1 MATPFSI
8 NHLRKLYMKKEILL
22 ARIQELGK
30 QVNESKE
37 NHERIRIALEHA
49 TNAHNALVGRLAEAQ
64 EIYKEFEKN
73 EGVPEEEIKNLV
85 VE

>member
-1 MATPFSI
+1 MT
-8 NHLRKLYMKKEILL
+8 KEILL

-30 QVNESKE
+30 QFNESRE

-49 TNAHNALVGRLAEAQ
+49 TNAHNALFGRLTEAQ

-73 EGVPEEEIKNLV
+73 EVAPEAEIKDLLV
-85 VE
+85 E

>member
-1 MATPFSI
+1 
-8 NHLRKLYMKKEILL
+8 MKKEILV

-30 QVNESKE
+30 QVNDSRE

-49 TNAHNALVGRLAEAQ
+49 TNAHNALMGRLTEAQ
-64 EIYKEFEKN
+64 EIYNEFEKN
-73 EGVPEEEIKNLV
+73 EAAPETEIKNLV